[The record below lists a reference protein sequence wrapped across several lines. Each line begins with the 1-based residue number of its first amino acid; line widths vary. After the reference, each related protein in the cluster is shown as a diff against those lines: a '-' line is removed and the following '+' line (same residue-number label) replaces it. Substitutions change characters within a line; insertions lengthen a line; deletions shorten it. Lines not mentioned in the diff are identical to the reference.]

1 MLLCPGRQVLFESF
15 LLGNFHLPLNLL
27 LVSAS
32 ATINQAQVAC
42 LHGHFCCL
50 ITREANEEEEMT
62 LRG

>member
-1 MLLCPGRQVLFESF
+1 MLRESF
-15 LLGNFHLPLNLL
+15 LLGNIHLPLNLL

-42 LHGHFCCL
+42 PHGQFSCL
-50 ITREANEEEEMT
+50 IWWEANEEEEMT